1 MSRNMNWKLLM
12 KFFTLRHV
20 THEILT
26 ESFFVFWFIFIIDLL
41 LFEHY
46 YEPSLNY
53 LKMVFIWLLFFNIFD
68 VKSQHSFFLFCVK
81 LQNVDRVK
89 SHNFESFIDYA
100 SIQISNVKL
109 QLLFT
114 NWFMASD
121 KVKNERFFFLNICVR
136 PGCFICVKIRKGL
149 RKRVITITR
158 KIS

>member
-68 VKSQHSFFLFCVK
+68 VKSQHSFFLFCIK

-121 KVKNERFFFLNICVR
+121 KVKNERFFFLKYLCSAWVFYLCQNSQGVA
-136 PGCFICVKIRKGL
+136 KKGYYYY
-149 RKRVITITR
+149 
-158 KIS
+158 